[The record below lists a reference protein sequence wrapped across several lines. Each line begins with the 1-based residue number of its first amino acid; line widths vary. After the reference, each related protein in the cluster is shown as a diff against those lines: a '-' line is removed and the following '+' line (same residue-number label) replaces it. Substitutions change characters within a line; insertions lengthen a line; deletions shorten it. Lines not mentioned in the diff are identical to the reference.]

1 MGLHRG
7 SVVPDMLPSHVHDI
21 GTATC
26 LFCPYGAG
34 VEPGDRLY
42 MYDEKTVYGRQQRE
56 RLVEVKAVKQFRS
69 TGRVI
74 TLDLNMISQ
83 EEAEHIAEDSET
95 SIEAMLEHYP
105 GHPTFDP
112 KHPPEVVYF
121 EPCDGDDTTGS
132 HTRPGAAISLDS
144 KPQNRHESALE
155 RMFSKLFPRGKK
167 PTAH

>member
-1 MGLHRG
+1 MGLSKG

-21 GTATC
+21 GTADC

-34 VEPGDRLY
+34 VEAGDRLY

-95 SIEAMLEHYP
+95 SVEAMLEHHP
-105 GHPTFDP
+105 GHPTYDP

-121 EPCDGDDTTGS
+121 EPCDQDDTTGS

-155 RMFSKLFPRGKK
+155 RMFGRLFHGKK
-167 PTAH
+167 STAH